1 MFGMKRREFITLLGG
16 ATAAWTLAARAQP
29 AGKVWRIGMLD
40 TTGEAAK
47 SADISAFRR
56 GLAELGYTEEKNLI
70 IDYRSADGRPER
82 FPALVAEL
90 LSRKID
96 LIVTRGT
103 PAAVAAKEATSTIPV
118 VMAAIAD
125 PLLVVRSL
133 ARPGGNLT
141 GFSSLLIDLPS
152 KQAELVKEMVP
163 GLTRVGSI
171 SNMSN
176 AAARAIWKEFQEAT
190 AIAGIE
196 AHLLDVR
203 TPSDIV
209 SAFDGARKQR
219 INALLVTID
228 TLTQT
233 NQQLII
239 ELTTKHQLPAIFM
252 SREFVDAGGLMSYGV
267 HYPDLYRRAA
277 TVVHKIFN
285 GAKPADLPVEQP
297 TRFEFVINLRTA
309 KALGLNV
316 PDKLLAIADEV
327 IE

>member
-1 MFGMKRREFITLLGG
+1 M
-16 ATAAWTLAARAQP
+16 ARSTGSSGCSR
-29 AGKVWRIGMLD
+29 GKTVSSKYSAMAFDSNSETRSSTRSTGTFLCGDMARNQSGRLSGSMWRNS
-40 TTGEAAK
+40 K
-47 SADISAFRR
+47 STFFS
-56 GLAELGYTEEKNLI
+56 
-70 IDYRSADGRPER
+70 RS
-82 FPALVAEL
+82 
-90 LSRKID
+90 
-96 LIVTRGT
+96 T
-103 PAAVAAKEATSTIPV
+103 
-118 VMAAIAD
+118 IAD

-190 AIAGIE
+190 AVAGIE

-219 INALLVTID
+219 INAVLVMID

-233 NQQLII
+233 NQHLII

-277 TVVHKIFN
+277 TLVHKIFN

>member
-1 MFGMKRREFITLLGG
+1 
-16 ATAAWTLAARAQP
+16 
-29 AGKVWRIGMLD
+29 
-40 TTGEAAK
+40 
-47 SADISAFRR
+47 
-56 GLAELGYTEEKNLI
+56 
-70 IDYRSADGRPER
+70 
-82 FPALVAEL
+82 
-90 LSRKID
+90 
-96 LIVTRGT
+96 
-103 PAAVAAKEATSTIPV
+103 
-118 VMAAIAD
+118 
-125 PLLVVRSL
+125 
-133 ARPGGNLT
+133 
-141 GFSSLLIDLPS
+141 
-152 KQAELVKEMVP
+152 MVP

-252 SREFVDAGGLMSYGV
+252 SREFVDAGGLMS
-267 HYPDLYRRAA
+267 LRRALSRSVSPRRHA
-277 TVVHKIFN
+277 RAQDFQWCKARRSAGRAADPVRVRDQSTDRQ
-285 GAKPADLPVEQP
+285 GARSECA
-297 TRFEFVINLRTA
+297 
-309 KALGLNV
+309 G
-316 PDKLLAIADEV
+316 
-327 IE
+327 

>member
-1 MFGMKRREFITLLGG
+1 M
-16 ATAAWTLAARAQP
+16 
-29 AGKVWRIGMLD
+29 
-40 TTGEAAK
+40 
-47 SADISAFRR
+47 
-56 GLAELGYTEEKNLI
+56 
-70 IDYRSADGRPER
+70 
-82 FPALVAEL
+82 
-90 LSRKID
+90 
-96 LIVTRGT
+96 
-103 PAAVAAKEATSTIPV
+103 
-118 VMAAIAD
+118 
-125 PLLVVRSL
+125 
-133 ARPGGNLT
+133 
-141 GFSSLLIDLPS
+141 
-152 KQAELVKEMVP
+152 
-163 GLTRVGSI
+163 
-171 SNMSN
+171 
-176 AAARAIWKEFQEAT
+176 
-190 AIAGIE
+190 GIE
-196 AHLLDVR
+196 AQLLDVR

-209 SAFDGARKQR
+209 SAFDDARKQR

-277 TVVHKIFN
+277 TLVHKIFN